1 MKNLRLARIKIQ
13 NTIPTSFYSRAEITT
28 LLRKP
33 ITVISPGVLSL
44 SLSLSLS
51 LLCPSLLARPMGYRE
66 RLFIELRVQRGV
78 GGMVTTLYLWII
90 SIFDL

>member
-33 ITVISPGVLSL
+33 ITVISPCV
-44 SLSLSLS
+44 LSLS

-66 RLFIELRVQRGV
+66 RLFIEQRVQRGV
-78 GGMVTTLYLWII
+78 GGMVTILYLWII